1 MKKLFLLL
9 LVFNFQFSIFNSQFS
24 ILNCAHAGGMMSNTN
39 QNAAF
44 IRNPARDGAIGIDG
58 VYSNPAGVALMPEG
72 WHMSFNWQLA
82 WQRRIAETQNPV
94 FVADANN
101 GGRDTKRYRGVATAP
116 FLPSVQIAYNWK
128 KFSFQVSG
136 AVSGG
141 GGKCTFDNGLG
152 SFDAAVGRV
161 WAKYLQPISGQF
173 NPVLN
178 QLNSSVPV
186 TTGYSCNS
194 FMEGKQYYF
203 GGTIGAAYK
212 IVDTKNLK
220 VSGYAGVRFLYGMAS
235 YKAEI
240 SNIKV
245 VCENGAS
252 YSLREYSNQLSN
264 GILNGSNN
272 LVMKTAATLSAN
284 YANAGMSVEDAANN
298 AMRDAPGVAA
308 QSAAGQGLKQ
318 MAQGLSDKASSLE
331 KYYDGVYLQSD
342 QNGFGVCPIIGLDV
356 KYAWVNFAF
365 KYEFRTKMN
374 MTNSSTVNEA
384 GLFTAVNQFVDGT
397 SVREDTPA
405 LLTLGLEVEPVK
417 GLRFDVGYH
426 HFYDRQAKKTYFDA
440 DGVRHDDKNQMLSHG
455 TNEWL
460 FGAEYDFGKDK
471 RWTVSGG
478 IQTTNY
484 GNTDEYMS
492 DLSFVT
498 NSWSFGTGV
507 KYKINDKMAVNVG
520 YFQTNYRD
528 YNQSADYRDSNNS
541 NNKFTRRNRVF
552 AAGLDIDL

>member
-1 MKKLFLLL
+1 MKKVFLLIATTIL
-9 LVFNFQFSIFNSQFS
+9 NSS
-24 ILNCAHAGGMMSNTN
+24 ILILDSHAGGMMSNTN

-82 WQRRIAETQNPV
+82 WQRRIAETQNSI
-94 FVADANN
+94 FAADANN

-152 SFDAAVGRV
+152 SFDAAVGYV
-161 WAKYLQPISGQF
+161 WHGVPDSPNPLLQKG
-173 NPVLN
+173 VLGITN
-178 QLNSSVPV
+178 DLKGIGVNIPY

-203 GGTIGAAYK
+203 GGTLGAAYK

-240 SNIKV
+240 KDIKV
-245 VCENGAS
+245 HTTNGVTNGA
-252 YSLREYSNQLSN
+252 EPLSQYFN
-264 GILNGSNN
+264 NVSSGIYKAG
-272 LVMKTAATLSAN
+272 VTAAINNDMATVQKVSAAAENLSA
-284 YANAGMSVEDAANN
+284 
-298 AMRDAPGVAA
+298 
-308 QSAAGQGLKQ
+308 QSGQL
-318 MAQGLSDKASSLE
+318 A
-331 KYYDGVYLQSD
+331 KYYNGVYLQSD

-384 GLFTAVNQFVDGT
+384 GLFSAVNQFVDGT

-405 LLTLGLEVEPVK
+405 LLTLGLEVEPLK

-426 HFYDRQAKKTYFDA
+426 HFYDRQAKKTYFDEN
-440 DGVRHDDKNQMLSHG
+440 GVRHDDKNQMLSHG

-460 FGAEYDFGKDK
+460 VGAEYDFGKDK

-507 KYKINDKMAVNVG
+507 KYKINEKMAVNVG

-528 YNQSADYRDSNNS
+528 YEQAADYRDPNNS

>member
-1 MKKLFLLL
+1 MKKVFLLL
-9 LVFNFQFSIFNSQFS
+9 ATTVLNSSLF
-24 ILNCAHAGGMMSNTN
+24 ILQSHAGGMMSNTN

-82 WQRRIAETQNPV
+82 WQRRLIYTENPV
-94 FVADANN
+94 FRADATN
-101 GGRDTKRYRGVATAP
+101 GGSDKKHYRGVATAP
-116 FLPSVQIAYNWK
+116 FIPSVQLAYNWK
-128 KFSFQVSG
+128 KFSFQASG

-141 GGKCTFDNGLG
+141 GGKCIFESGLG

-161 WAKYLQPISGQF
+161 WAGLLS
-173 NPVLN
+173 
-178 QLNSSVPV
+178 PV
-186 TTGYSCNS
+186 TQNLDNLINKKYNLGVDVPTSVGYSANGY
-194 FMEGKQYYF
+194 MEGRQYYF

-212 IVDTKNLK
+212 IVDAKLVK
-220 VSGYAGVRFLYGMAS
+220 VSGYVGVRFLYGMAG

-240 SNIKV
+240 KDIKV
-245 VCENGAS
+245 H
-252 YSLREYSNQLSN
+252 
-264 GILNGSNN
+264 
-272 LVMKTAATLSAN
+272 TAN
-284 YANAGMSVEDAANN
+284 
-298 AMRDAPGVAA
+298 PGA
-308 QSAAGQGLKQ
+308 QSLAEHFNSISNSIYEAGVKSALTGNMAALQEITQTGESLSQQSGQL
-318 MAQGLSDKASSLE
+318 A
-331 KYYDGVYLQSD
+331 KYYNGVYLQSD
-342 QNGFGVCPIIGLDV
+342 QNGFGVCPIIGADV
-356 KYAWVNFAF
+356 KVGFVNLAF

-374 MTNSSTVNEA
+374 MTNSSTVDEA
-384 GLFTAVNQFVDGT
+384 GLFTAVRQFVDGT

-405 LLTLGLEVEPVK
+405 LLTLGFEAEPIK
-417 GLRFDVGYH
+417 GLRVDVGYH

-440 DGVRHDDKNQMLSHG
+440 EGNRHDDKNQMLSKG
-455 TNEWL
+455 TDEWL
-460 FGAEYDFGKDK
+460 AGVEYDFGKDK

-478 IQTTNY
+478 IQTTTY

-507 KYKINDKMAVNVG
+507 KYKINDKFSVNVG

-528 YNQSADYRDSNNS
+528 YEQSSDYRDSNGSHNVFS
-541 NNKFTRRNRVF
+541 RRNRVF

>member
-1 MKKLFLLL
+1 MKKVLLL
-9 LVFNFQFSIFNSQFS
+9 LVVFNFQFSI
-24 ILNCAHAGGMMSNTN
+24 LNFIHAGGMMSNTN

-72 WHMSFNWQLA
+72 WHMSLNWQLA
-82 WQRRIAETQNPV
+82 WQRRIVDTQNPV
-94 FVADANN
+94 FVRDANN
-101 GGRDTKRYRGVATAP
+101 GGSDSKHYRGIATAP
-116 FLPSVQIAYNWK
+116 FLPSVQLAYNWK
-128 KFSFQVSG
+128 KFSFQASG

-141 GGKCTFDNGLG
+141 GGKCTFDSGLG
-152 SFDAAVGRV
+152 SFDAAIGRV
-161 WAKYLQPISGQF
+161 WAGLLS
-173 NPVLN
+173 PVANNLN
-178 QLNSSVPV
+178 NLFSAYGLHAKAPV
-186 TTGYSCNS
+186 STGYSSNG

-212 IVDTKNLK
+212 IVDKENIK
-220 VSGYAGVRFLYGMAS
+220 VSGYAGVRFLYGMAG

-240 SNIKV
+240 TDIKV
-245 VCENGAS
+245 HTTDGAQPLAT
-252 YSLREYSNQLSN
+252 YINNISNSIYQ
-264 GILNGSNN
+264 
-272 LVMKTAATLSAN
+272 
-284 YANAGMSVEDAANN
+284 AGVEA
-298 AMRDAPGVAA
+298 AMRYATTGDARDKMALAVTKAGEELSQ
-308 QSAAGQGLKQ
+308 QSGQL
-318 MAQGLSDKASSLE
+318 A
-331 KYYDGVYLQSD
+331 KYYNGVYLQSD

-356 KYAWVNFAF
+356 KYQWVNFAF

-374 MTNSSTVNEA
+374 MTNSSTVKEA
-384 GLFTAVNQFVDGT
+384 GLFSAVNQFVDGT

-405 LLTLGLEVEPVK
+405 LLTLGLELEPLK

-440 DGVRHDDKNQMLSHG
+440 NGNRHDDKNQMLSRG

-460 FGAEYDFGKDK
+460 AGVEYDFGKDK

-492 DLSFVT
+492 DISFVT

-528 YNQSADYRDSNNS
+528 YNQAADYRDAAGS

>member
-1 MKKLFLLL
+1 MKKVLLL
-9 LVFNFQFSIFNSQFS
+9 LVVFNFQFSI
-24 ILNCAHAGGMMSNTN
+24 LNFINAGGMMSNTN

-72 WHMSFNWQLA
+72 WHMSLNWQLA
-82 WQRRIAETQNPV
+82 WQRRIVDTQNPV
-94 FVADANN
+94 FVRDANN
-101 GGRDTKRYRGVATAP
+101 GGSDSKHYRGIATAP
-116 FLPSVQIAYNWK
+116 FLPSVQLAYNWK
-128 KFSFQVSG
+128 KFSFQASG

-141 GGKCTFDNGLG
+141 GGKCTFDSGLG
-152 SFDAAVGRV
+152 SFDAAIGRV
-161 WAKYLQPISGQF
+161 WIGMLSPVANNLNNLFSAYGLHAKA
-173 NPVLN
+173 PV
-178 QLNSSVPV
+178 S
-186 TTGYSCNS
+186 TGYSSNG

-212 IVDTKNLK
+212 IVDKENIK

-240 SNIKV
+240 KDIKV
-245 VCENGAS
+245 HTTDGAQPLAS
-252 YSLREYSNQLSN
+252 YINNISNSIYQA
-264 GILNGSNN
+264 G
-272 LVMKTAATLSAN
+272 VEAAMVGNQQALQAVTK
-284 YANAGMSVEDAANN
+284 
-298 AMRDAPGVAA
+298 
-308 QSAAGQGLKQ
+308 AGQD
-318 MAQGLSDKASSLE
+318 LSEQSGQLA
-331 KYYDGVYLQSD
+331 KYYNGVYLQSD

-356 KYAWVNFAF
+356 KYQWVNFAF

-374 MTNSSTVNEA
+374 MTNSSTVKEA
-384 GLFTAVNQFVDGT
+384 GLFSAVNQFVDGT

-405 LLTLGLEVEPVK
+405 LLTLGLELEPLK

-440 DGVRHDDKNQMLSHG
+440 DGNRHDDKNQMLSRG

-460 FGAEYDFGKDK
+460 AGVEYDFGKDK

-492 DLSFVT
+492 DISFVT

-528 YNQSADYRDSNNS
+528 YNQAADYRDAAGS

-552 AAGLDIDL
+552 AAGLDIDF

>member
-1 MKKLFLLL
+1 MKKVLLL
-9 LVFNFQFSIFNSQFS
+9 LVVFNFQFSI
-24 ILNCAHAGGMMSNTN
+24 LNFIHAGGMMSNTN

-72 WHMSFNWQLA
+72 WHMSLNWQLA
-82 WQRRIAETQNPV
+82 WQRRIVETQNSY
-94 FVADANN
+94 FENDANN
-101 GGRDTKRYRGVATAP
+101 GGSDTKHYRGVATAP
-116 FLPSVQIAYNWK
+116 FLPSVQLAYNWK
-128 KFSFQVSG
+128 KFSFQASG

-141 GGKCTFDNGLG
+141 GGKCTFDSGLG
-152 SFDAAVGRV
+152 SFDAAIGRI
-161 WAKYLQPISGQF
+161 WKGNLAPI
-173 NPVLN
+173 PT
-178 QLNSSVPV
+178 QLNTLFSVCQLRTRV
-186 TTGYSCNS
+186 TESTGYSSNG

-203 GGTIGAAYK
+203 GGTLGAAYK
-212 IVDTKNLK
+212 IVDKENIK
-220 VSGYAGVRFLYGMAS
+220 VSGYAGVRFLYGMAG

-240 SNIKV
+240 TDIKV
-245 VCENGAS
+245 HTADGALPLAT
-252 YSLREYSNQLSN
+252 YINNISNSIYQAGVEAAWARNQQALQAVTDAGEELS
-264 GILNGSNN
+264 
-272 LVMKTAATLSAN
+272 K
-284 YANAGMSVEDAANN
+284 
-298 AMRDAPGVAA
+298 
-308 QSAAGQGLKQ
+308 QSGELA
-318 MAQGLSDKASSLE
+318 
-331 KYYDGVYLQSD
+331 KYYNGVYLQSD

-356 KYAWVNFAF
+356 KYQWVNFAF

-374 MTNSSTVNEA
+374 MTNSSTVKEA
-384 GLFTAVNQFVDGT
+384 SNLKAVNQFVDGT

-405 LLTLGLEVEPVK
+405 LLTLGLELEPLK

-440 DGVRHDDKNQMLSHG
+440 NGNRHDDKNQMLSRG

-460 FGAEYDFGKDK
+460 AGVEYDFGKDK

-528 YNQSADYRDSNNS
+528 YNQAADYREQGTDSNS
-541 NNKFTRRNRVF
+541 KFTRRNRVF

>member
-1 MKKLFLLL
+1 MKKVLLL
-9 LVFNFQFSIFNSQFS
+9 LVVFNFQFSI
-24 ILNCAHAGGMMSNTN
+24 LNFIHAGGMMSNTN

-72 WHMSFNWQLA
+72 WHMSLNWQLA
-82 WQRRIAETQNPV
+82 WQRRIVDTQNPV
-94 FVADANN
+94 FMRDANN
-101 GGRDTKRYRGVATAP
+101 DGKDSKHYRGIATAP
-116 FLPSVQIAYNWK
+116 FLPSVQLAYNWK
-128 KFSFQVSG
+128 KFSFQASG

-141 GGKCTFDNGLG
+141 GGKCTFDSGLG
-152 SFDAAVGRV
+152 SFDAAVGYV
-161 WAKYLQPISGQF
+161 WHGVPTSTNPLLQKGILGITNDLKGIGVDIPY
-173 NPVLN
+173 
-178 QLNSSVPV
+178 

-212 IVDTKNLK
+212 IVDKENIK
-220 VSGYAGVRFLYGMAS
+220 VSGYAGVRFLYGMAG

-240 SNIKV
+240 TDIKV
-245 VCENGAS
+245 QTTDGAQPLAT
-252 YSLREYSNQLSN
+252 YINNISNSIYQAGVEAAMAGKTEAVLAVTKAGEELSQQSGQL
-264 GILNGSNN
+264 
-272 LVMKTAATLSAN
+272 A
-284 YANAGMSVEDAANN
+284 
-298 AMRDAPGVAA
+298 
-308 QSAAGQGLKQ
+308 
-318 MAQGLSDKASSLE
+318 
-331 KYYDGVYLQSD
+331 KYYNGVYLQSD

-356 KYAWVNFAF
+356 KYQWVNFAF

-374 MTNSSTVNEA
+374 MTNSSTVKEA
-384 GLFTAVNQFVDGT
+384 GLFSAVNQFVDGT

-405 LLTLGLEVEPVK
+405 LLTLGLEVEPLK

-426 HFYDRQAKKTYFDA
+426 HFYDRQARKTYFDA
-440 DGVRHDDKNQMLSHG
+440 NGNRHDDKNQMLSHG

-460 FGAEYDFGKDK
+460 AGVEYDFGKDK

-492 DLSFVT
+492 DISFVT

-528 YNQSADYRDSNNS
+528 YNQAADYRDAAGSNNQ
-541 NNKFTRRNRVF
+541 FTRRNRVF

>member
-1 MKKLFLLL
+1 MKKVFLLIATTIL
-9 LVFNFQFSIFNSQFS
+9 NSS
-24 ILNCAHAGGMMSNTN
+24 ILILDSHAGGMMTNTN

-72 WHMSFNWQLA
+72 WHMSLNWQLA
-82 WQRRIAETQNPV
+82 WQRRIVDTQNPV
-94 FVADANN
+94 FMRDANN
-101 GGRDTKRYRGVATAP
+101 GGSDSKHYRGIATAP
-116 FLPSVQIAYNWK
+116 FLPSVQLAYNWK
-128 KFSFQVSG
+128 KFSFQASG

-141 GGKCTFDNGLG
+141 GGKCTFDSGLG
-152 SFDAAVGRV
+152 SFDAAIGRV
-161 WAKYLQPISGQF
+161 WAGMLS
-173 NPVLN
+173 PVANNLN
-178 QLNSSVPV
+178 NLFSAYGLHAKAPV
-186 TTGYSCNS
+186 STGYSSNG

-212 IVDTKNLK
+212 IVDKENIK
-220 VSGYAGVRFLYGMAS
+220 VSGYAGVRFLYGMAG

-240 SNIKV
+240 TDIKV
-245 VCENGAS
+245 HTTDGAQPLAT
-252 YSLREYSNQLSN
+252 YINNISNSIYQAGVEAAMAGNQQALQAVTKAGEDLSQQSGQL
-264 GILNGSNN
+264 
-272 LVMKTAATLSAN
+272 A
-284 YANAGMSVEDAANN
+284 
-298 AMRDAPGVAA
+298 
-308 QSAAGQGLKQ
+308 
-318 MAQGLSDKASSLE
+318 
-331 KYYDGVYLQSD
+331 KYYNGVYLQSD

-356 KYAWVNFAF
+356 KYQWVNFAF

-374 MTNSSTVNEA
+374 MTNSSTVKEA
-384 GLFTAVNQFVDGT
+384 GLFSAVNQFVDGT

-405 LLTLGLEVEPVK
+405 LLTLGLELEPLK

-440 DGVRHDDKNQMLSHG
+440 NGNRHDDKNQMLSKG
-455 TNEWL
+455 TDEWL
-460 FGAEYDFGKDK
+460 AGVEYDFGKDK

-528 YNQSADYRDSNNS
+528 YNQSADYRDAAGSNNQ
-541 NNKFTRRNRVF
+541 FTRRNRVF
-552 AAGLDIDL
+552 AAGLDIDF

>member
-1 MKKLFLLL
+1 MKKVFLLIATTIL
-9 LVFNFQFSIFNSQFS
+9 NSS
-24 ILNCAHAGGMMSNTN
+24 ILIIDSHAGGMMTNTN

-72 WHMSFNWQLA
+72 WHMSLNWQLA
-82 WQRRIAETQNPV
+82 WQRRIVDTQNPV
-94 FVADANN
+94 FVRDANN
-101 GGRDTKRYRGVATAP
+101 GGKDSKHYRGIATAP
-116 FLPSVQIAYNWK
+116 FLPSVQLAYNWK
-128 KFSFQVSG
+128 KFSFQASG

-141 GGKCTFDNGLG
+141 GGKCTFDSGLG
-152 SFDAAVGRV
+152 SFDAAIGRV
-161 WAKYLQPISGQF
+161 WAGLLS
-173 NPVLN
+173 PVANNLN
-178 QLNSSVPV
+178 NLFSAYGLHAKAPV
-186 TTGYSCNS
+186 STGYSSNG

-212 IVDTKNLK
+212 IVDKENIK
-220 VSGYAGVRFLYGMAS
+220 VSGYAGVRFLYGMAG

-240 SNIKV
+240 TDIKV
-245 VCENGAS
+245 QTTDGAQPLAT
-252 YSLREYSNQLSN
+252 YINNISNSIYQA
-264 GILNGSNN
+264 G
-272 LVMKTAATLSAN
+272 VEAAMVGNQQALQAVTK
-284 YANAGMSVEDAANN
+284 
-298 AMRDAPGVAA
+298 
-308 QSAAGQGLKQ
+308 AGQD
-318 MAQGLSDKASSLE
+318 LSEQSGQLA
-331 KYYDGVYLQSD
+331 KYYNGVYLQSD

-356 KYAWVNFAF
+356 KYQWVNFAF

-374 MTNSSTVNEA
+374 MTNSSTVKEA
-384 GLFTAVNQFVDGT
+384 GLFSAVNQFVDGT

-405 LLTLGLEVEPVK
+405 LLTLGLELEPLK

-440 DGVRHDDKNQMLSHG
+440 DGNRHDDKNQMLSRG

-460 FGAEYDFGKDK
+460 AGVEYDFGKDK

-492 DLSFVT
+492 DISFVT

-528 YNQSADYRDSNNS
+528 YNQAADYRDAAGSNNQ
-541 NNKFTRRNRVF
+541 FTRRNRVF

>member
-1 MKKLFLLL
+1 MKKFFLLL
-9 LVFNFQFSIFNSQFS
+9 AISFNIQLSTFNK
-24 ILNCAHAGGMMSNTN
+24 IHAGGMMSNTN

-72 WHMSFNWQLA
+72 WHMSLNWQLA
-82 WQRRIAETQNPV
+82 WQRRIADTQNPV
-94 FVADANN
+94 FMRDANN
-101 GGRDTKRYRGVATAP
+101 GGSDTKHYRGVATAP
-116 FLPSVQIAYNWK
+116 FLPSVQLAYNWK
-128 KFSFQVSG
+128 KFSFQASG

-141 GGKCTFDNGLG
+141 GGKCTFDSGLG
-152 SFDAAVGRV
+152 SFDAAIGRV
-161 WAKYLQPISGQF
+161 WVGMLSPVANNLNNLFSAYGLHAKA
-173 NPVLN
+173 PV
-178 QLNSSVPV
+178 S
-186 TTGYSCNS
+186 TGYSSNG

-212 IVDTKNLK
+212 IVDKENIK
-220 VSGYAGVRFLYGMAS
+220 VSGYAGVRFLYGMAG

-240 SNIKV
+240 TDIKV
-245 VCENGAS
+245 HTTDGAQPLAT
-252 YSLREYSNQLSN
+252 YINNISNSIYQAGVEAAMAGKTEAVLAVTKAGEELSQQSGQL
-264 GILNGSNN
+264 
-272 LVMKTAATLSAN
+272 A
-284 YANAGMSVEDAANN
+284 
-298 AMRDAPGVAA
+298 
-308 QSAAGQGLKQ
+308 
-318 MAQGLSDKASSLE
+318 
-331 KYYDGVYLQSD
+331 KYYNGVYLQSD

-356 KYAWVNFAF
+356 KYQWVNFAF

-374 MTNSSTVNEA
+374 MTNSSTVKEA
-384 GLFTAVNQFVDGT
+384 GLFSAVNQFVDGT

-405 LLTLGLEVEPVK
+405 LLTLGLELEPLK

-426 HFYDRQAKKTYFDA
+426 HFYDRQARKTYFDA
-440 DGVRHDDKNQMLSHG
+440 NGNRHDDKNQMLSHG

-460 FGAEYDFGKDK
+460 VGAEYDFGKDK

-492 DLSFVT
+492 DISFVT

-528 YNQSADYRDSNNS
+528 YNQAADYRDAAGS

-552 AAGLDIDL
+552 AAGLDIDF

>member
-1 MKKLFLLL
+1 MKKFFLLL
-9 LVFNFQFSIFNSQFS
+9 AISFNIQLSTFNK
-24 ILNCAHAGGMMSNTN
+24 IHAGGMMSNTN

-72 WHMSFNWQLA
+72 WHMSLNWQLA
-82 WQRRIAETQNPV
+82 WQRRLIYTQNPV
-94 FVADANN
+94 FQADATTA
-101 GGRDTKRYRGVATAP
+101 GSDKKHYRGVATAP
-116 FLPSVQIAYNWK
+116 FLPSVQLAYNWK
-128 KFSFQVSG
+128 KFSFQASG

-141 GGKCTFDNGLG
+141 GGKCTFDSGLG

-161 WAKYLQPISGQF
+161 WYGKLLPATAGLNTLF
-173 NPVLN
+173 ND
-178 QLNSSVPV
+178 QLHLGVKVP
-186 TTGYSCNS
+186 TSTGYSCNG

-203 GGTIGAAYK
+203 GGTLGAAYK
-212 IVDTKNLK
+212 IVDEANIK
-220 VSGYAGVRFLYGMAS
+220 VSAYAGVRFLYGMAG

-240 SNIKV
+240 TDIKV
-245 VCENGAS
+245 HTTDGAQ
-252 YSLREYSNQLSN
+252 SLSQYANTLSN
-264 GILNGSNN
+264 S
-272 LVMKTAATLSAN
+272 V
-284 YANAGMSVEDAANN
+284 YEAGV
-298 AMRDAPGVAA
+298 
-308 QSAAGQGLKQ
+308 
-318 MAQGLSDKASSLE
+318 KASAIYATTGNRTALDAVTEAGKSLTKE
-331 KYYDGVYLQSD
+331 SAELAKYYNGVYLQSD

-356 KYAWVNFAF
+356 KYQWVNFAF

-374 MTNSSTVNEA
+374 MTNSSTVKEA
-384 GLFTAVNQFVDGT
+384 GLFSAVNQFVDGT

-405 LLTLGLEVEPVK
+405 LLTLGLEVEPLK

-440 DGVRHDDKNQMLSHG
+440 NGVRHDDKNSKLSKG

-460 FGAEYDFGKDK
+460 AGVEYDFGKDK

-478 IQTTNY
+478 IQTTTY

-507 KYKINDKMAVNVG
+507 KYKINEKMAVNVG

-528 YNQSADYRDSNNS
+528 YEQAADYRDPNNS

>member
-1 MKKLFLLL
+1 MKKFFLLIATTIL
-9 LVFNFQFSIFNSQFS
+9 NSS
-24 ILNCAHAGGMMSNTN
+24 ILILDSHAGGMMSNTN

-72 WHMSFNWQLA
+72 WHMSLNWQLA
-82 WQRRIAETQNPV
+82 WQRRIVDTQNPV
-94 FVADANN
+94 FTHDANN
-101 GGRDTKRYRGVATAP
+101 GGSDSKHYRGIATAP
-116 FLPSVQIAYNWK
+116 FLPSVQLAYNWK
-128 KFSFQVSG
+128 KFSFQASG

-141 GGKCTFDNGLG
+141 GGKCTFDSGLG
-152 SFDAAVGRV
+152 SFDAAVGGV
-161 WAKYLQPISGQF
+161 WFGDPTKGKSGLKDI
-173 NPVLN
+173 PVGLN
-178 QLNSSVPV
+178 RLFSTFDLTTRAPES
-186 TTGYSCNS
+186 TGYSSNG

-212 IVDTKNLK
+212 IVDKENIK

-240 SNIKV
+240 TDIKV
-245 VCENGAS
+245 HTTDGALPLAT
-252 YSLREYSNQLSN
+252 YINKISNSIYQAGVEAAERYATTGDARDKMALDMVTQKGQELSEQSGQL
-264 GILNGSNN
+264 
-272 LVMKTAATLSAN
+272 A
-284 YANAGMSVEDAANN
+284 
-298 AMRDAPGVAA
+298 
-308 QSAAGQGLKQ
+308 
-318 MAQGLSDKASSLE
+318 
-331 KYYDGVYLQSD
+331 KYYNGVYLQSD

-356 KYAWVNFAF
+356 KYQWVNFAF

-374 MTNSSTVNEA
+374 MTNSSTVKEA
-384 GLFTAVNQFVDGT
+384 GLFSAVNQFVDGT

-405 LLTLGLEVEPVK
+405 LLTLGLELEPLK

-440 DGVRHDDKNQMLSHG
+440 DGNRHDDKNQMLSRG

-460 FGAEYDFGKDK
+460 AGVEYDFGKDK

-492 DLSFVT
+492 DISFVT

-528 YNQSADYRDSNNS
+528 YNQAADYREKGTGS

-552 AAGLDIDL
+552 AAGLDIDF

>member
-1 MKKLFLLL
+1 MKKVLLL
-9 LVFNFQFSIFNSQFS
+9 LVVFNFQFSI
-24 ILNCAHAGGMMSNTN
+24 LNFIHAGGMMSNTN

-72 WHMSFNWQLA
+72 WHMSLNWQLA
-82 WQRRIAETQNPV
+82 WQRRIVDTQNPV
-94 FVADANN
+94 FVRDANN
-101 GGRDTKRYRGVATAP
+101 GGKDSKHYRGIATAP
-116 FLPSVQIAYNWK
+116 FLPSVQLAYNWK
-128 KFSFQVSG
+128 KFSFQASG

-152 SFDAAVGRV
+152 SFDAAIGRV
-161 WAKYLQPISGQF
+161 WVGMLSPVANNLNNLFSAYGLHAKA
-173 NPVLN
+173 PV
-178 QLNSSVPV
+178 S
-186 TTGYSCNS
+186 TGYSSNG

-212 IVDTKNLK
+212 IVDKENIK
-220 VSGYAGVRFLYGMAS
+220 VSGYAGVRFLYGMAG

-240 SNIKV
+240 TDIKV
-245 VCENGAS
+245 QTTDGAQPLAT
-252 YSLREYSNQLSN
+252 YINNISNSIYQAGVEAAMAGKTEAVLAVTKAGEELSQQSGQL
-264 GILNGSNN
+264 
-272 LVMKTAATLSAN
+272 A
-284 YANAGMSVEDAANN
+284 
-298 AMRDAPGVAA
+298 
-308 QSAAGQGLKQ
+308 
-318 MAQGLSDKASSLE
+318 
-331 KYYDGVYLQSD
+331 KYYNGVYLQSD

-356 KYAWVNFAF
+356 KYQWVNFAF

-374 MTNSSTVNEA
+374 MTNSSTVKEA
-384 GLFTAVNQFVDGT
+384 GLFSAVNQFVDGT

-405 LLTLGLEVEPVK
+405 LLTLGLELEPLK

-426 HFYDRQAKKTYFDA
+426 HFYDRQARKTYFDA
-440 DGVRHDDKNQMLSHG
+440 NGNRHDDKNQMLSHG

-460 FGAEYDFGKDK
+460 AGVEYDFGKDK

-492 DLSFVT
+492 DISFVT

-528 YNQSADYRDSNNS
+528 YNQAADYRDAAGSNNQ
-541 NNKFTRRNRVF
+541 FTRRNRVF